1 MIALGT
7 QAWVM
12 MTESGQVSIKDLYD
26 LSGKVV
32 LVTGAGRGMGRAM
45 AMKLSEA
52 GAAIVAADI
61 VLDGISELADSLGQ
75 LGARALP
82 LQVNVASDEDV
93 THMAA
98 AALDHFGQ
106 VDILVNNAGI
116 MTRTDII
123 DDDVAQ
129 FNRTMEI
136 NLGGVMRC
144 CRALAPQ
151 MRERGWGRI
160 INMGSSF
167 SGRGSIFNARGGG
180 ADYCFSKGCIHNFTA
195 LLAHELAPHGVTAN
209 VLAPGIVDTRMH
221 VRGSEA
227 MSEKWAPRIPM
238 GRLAQPEDIAN
249 VALFLASEAAGFIT
263 GQVIEVNGGLLMLGF

>member
-1 MIALGT
+1 VPI
-7 QAWVM
+7 Q
-12 MTESGQVSIKDLYD
+12 DLYD
-26 LSGKVV
+26 LTGKVA
-32 LVTGAGRGMGRAM
+32 LVTGAGRGMGQAM

-52 GAAIVAADI
+52 GAAVVAAD
-61 VLDGISELADSLGQ
+61 VALEGVQEFVDTLQGLGRKALA
-75 LGARALP
+75 
-82 LQVNVASDEDV
+82 LQANVASDEDIV
-93 THMAA
+93 MMAG
-98 AALDHFGQ
+98 AALEHFER

-116 MTRTDII
+116 MTRTDILE
-123 DDDVAQ
+123 DDVAQ

-151 MRERGWGRI
+151 MRNRGWGRI

-167 SGRGSIFNARGGG
+167 SGRGSILNRRGGG

-209 VLAPGIVDTRMH
+209 VLAPGIVDTQMH

-227 MSEKWAPRIPM
+227 MREKWAPQTPM
-238 GRLAQPEDIAN
+238 GRLGTPEDIAN
-249 VALFLASEAAGFIT
+249 VALFLASNAAAFIT